1 MHKMM
6 ILTILFCSCQT
17 IKQTR
22 LVLMLDG
29 KEGYVCHDNSDGSGY
44 IDEITKDIWKGGWK
58 VDSMK
63 NEWCW
68 QYRVIIK

>member
-1 MHKMM
+1 
-6 ILTILFCSCQT
+6 
-17 IKQTR
+17 
-22 LVLMLDG
+22 MLDG